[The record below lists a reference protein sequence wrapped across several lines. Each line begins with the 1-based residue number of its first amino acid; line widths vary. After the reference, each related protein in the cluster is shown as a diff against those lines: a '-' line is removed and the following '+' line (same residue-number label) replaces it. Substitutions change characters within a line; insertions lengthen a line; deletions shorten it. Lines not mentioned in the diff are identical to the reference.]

1 MSLSE
6 QEQRALREIEQSLL
20 AEDPRFG
27 SSSAQ
32 EETFN
37 FGAGGSYL
45 KSLAI
50 GVVGLVMLIGG
61 VALAQ
66 NSLWFIALSIAGFL
80 VMFGAGIWAL
90 SGGGAKGTAQRGTR
104 SPRAAGGQP
113 AGDATGV
120 SSRME
125 ENFRKRFEGQ

>member
-20 AEDPRFG
+20 AEDPKFG
-27 SSSAQ
+27 ASSAQ
-32 EETFN
+32 ENTLN

-50 GVVGLVMLIGG
+50 GLVGLLMLIGG
-61 VALAQ
+61 TALAQ
-66 NSLWFIALSIAGFL
+66 SSMWFIALSIAGFL

-90 SGGGAKGTAQRGTR
+90 WGGGGQRPADLNSRQHPTR
-104 SPRAAGGQP
+104 GGQT
-113 AGDATGV
+113 GGGTSGV
-120 SSRME
+120 SARME
-125 ENFRKRFEGQ
+125 ENFRRRFEGQ